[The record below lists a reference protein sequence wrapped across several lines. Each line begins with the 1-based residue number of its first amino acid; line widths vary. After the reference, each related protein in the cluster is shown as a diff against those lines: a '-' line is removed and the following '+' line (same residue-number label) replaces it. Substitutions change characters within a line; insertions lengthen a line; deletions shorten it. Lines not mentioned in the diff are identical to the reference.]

1 MTSACSCASLY
12 LYYQLS
18 QSFSVQHIL
27 KQTKEKEDG
36 MCSCVSCICVFED
49 RLRRRLSLK
58 SYTRQEKE
66 IPEELFQQRQHEN
79 ASV

>member
-1 MTSACSCASLY
+1 
-12 LYYQLS
+12 
-18 QSFSVQHIL
+18 
-27 KQTKEKEDG
+27 

-49 RLRRRLSLK
+49 RLPRRLSLK
-58 SYTRQEKE
+58 SYTRQEKV